1 MTKIN
6 GLTLSILAVTAGA
19 ACASA
24 APTPAP
30 QTVSTPAGDTRSSD
44 PSVERPVE
52 RPAQAFQFD
61 TITPFLKFSDAY
73 GDRATSAHGTFGMIP
88 AQTASPSHTH
98 SAAYH
103 GVVIQGEMT
112 DGFNGEANPPHLG
125 PGSYWYVPGNAVHI
139 TACVSTVPCLFYT
152 HADAKFDFAPA
163 TATGA
168 GLPAGAIER
177 PAAEFRFDTITPFL
191 KFSDA
196 WGDRTS
202 GPHGTFGIIP
212 GETAS
217 PSHIHNAAY
226 HGVVIQG
233 EMTDGFDGEANP
245 PRLGPGSYWYVPA
258 RAVHITACVS
268 KVPCLFYT
276 HSDGKF
282 DFALAQ

>member
-1 MTKIN
+1 MTKIS
-6 GLTLSILAVTAGA
+6 GLTLAILAVTAGA

-30 QTVSTPAGDTRSSD
+30 QTVSAPAGDTRSSD
-44 PSVERPVE
+44 PSVE

-112 DGFNGEANPPHLG
+112 DGF
-125 PGSYWYVPGNAVHI
+125 
-139 TACVSTVPCLFYT
+139 
-152 HADAKFDFAPA
+152 
-163 TATGA
+163 
-168 GLPAGAIER
+168 
-177 PAAEFRFDTITPFL
+177 
-191 KFSDA
+191 
-196 WGDRTS
+196 
-202 GPHGTFGIIP
+202 
-212 GETAS
+212 
-217 PSHIHNAAY
+217 
-226 HGVVIQG
+226 
-233 EMTDGFDGEANP
+233 DGEANP